1 MFLCTLARK
10 LRGCSHGPVQYGPT
24 VDVGVVME
32 AVSDSNWLMQY
43 RILRLVNQCRR
54 LIQSEF
60 GEKLHLTDDTLRE
73 MLAQFA
79 GRSRNQALQRVYAEL
94 RLALIDLEG
103 PDELVSAPA
112 APAGQRRY
120 RGQVIP
126 DAPKAPTPEPAASSV
141 ESAARTGVTLVYR
154 GQVQRR

>member
-1 MFLCTLARK
+1 MILCTLARN
-10 LRGCSHGPVQYGPT
+10 LRGCSHGPVQYGPAIE
-24 VDVGVVME
+24 VGVVME

-60 GEKLHLTDDTLRE
+60 GEKLHLTDDALRE
-73 MLAQFA
+73 ILAQFA

-103 PDELVSAPA
+103 QDELLSAPA
-112 APAGQRRY
+112 APTGQRRY

-126 DAPKAPTPEPAASSV
+126 DAPKAHTAEPVASGADTAV
-141 ESAARTGVTLVYR
+141 RTGVTLVYR